1 MAWIDRYE
9 MPHRRRLEGLL
20 SLVVVLLVLR
30 FVLDVPALAV
40 AAAAVAF
47 LGLASVLVSTLLSA
61 AWWALTGF
69 IGSVVSGV
77 LLSLVWLLIVTPMG
91 LARRLLGKG
100 PPSLRPLG
108 KDAVPTLEV
117 RDHPFGA
124 ADFEKPW

>member
-1 MAWIDRYE
+1 

-30 FVLDVPALAV
+30 FVLGVQALAV

-47 LGLASVLVSTLLSA
+47 LGLASVVVSTLLSA
-61 AWWALTGF
+61 AWWGLTGF
-69 IGSVVSGV
+69 VGKIVSGI
-77 LLSLVWLLIVTPMG
+77 LLSLVWLLVVTPMG
-91 LARRLLGKG
+91 LARRLLRKG
-100 PPSLRPLG
+100 PPSLRPLP
-108 KDAVPTLEV
+108 KDGVPSLEV